1 MTALVWEAT
10 LPDEAATLSLGQRLG
25 AVAAPGDVIALH
37 GDLGAG
43 KTCFARGFAAGL
55 CVSNLRDVTS
65 PTFAL
70 WNIHEGLGL
79 TMHHVDLYRL
89 ANADEAWSLGLED
102 VLGGDGVCLIEWPSR
117 APELFGPETVHVHMS
132 IVPGGRHVAICG
144 RGASTVRY
152 VGAAEKAD

>member
-1 MTALVWEAT
+1 MRTLAWEAA
-10 LPDEAATLSLGQRLG
+10 LPDEAATLSLGRRLG

-43 KTCFARGFAAGL
+43 KTCLARGFAAGL
-55 CVSNLRDVTS
+55 RVSNLRDVTS

-70 WNIHEGLGL
+70 WNVHEGGAV

-102 VLGGDGVCLIEWPSR
+102 VIGRDGVSLVEWPSR
-117 APELFGPETVHVHMS
+117 APELFGPETVHVCMS
-132 IVPGGRHVAICG
+132 IVPGGRHVAIRGCG
-144 RGASTVRY
+144 APTVRY
-152 VGAAEKAD
+152 VTAAGQPD